1 MTVGSRLGI
10 RAKLTVAI
18 SILALGFAA
27 FFSIYFP
34 IQQGEIASGQLES
47 RSISL
52 TRVLG
57 TLSEAS
63 MVALD
68 VGGAETLN
76 GDLGRA
82 GAADTTIAYLVALK
96 PDGSVAAR
104 YRRSGLAESVER
116 HITPAALTVAQD
128 EYLHIAVP
136 LRHEGALVGTL
147 VAGYS
152 RDAVTLARSESQ
164 NAALLVSAI
173 MFLVGLGFA
182 WLIGRT
188 VAMPVRDVALDL
200 DRVALELVATARQQ
214 EASSAEE
221 AAAVTETRRSMELLF
236 ESAQQI
242 ATQSSEVLGNA
253 ERTVHGSQQIS
264 ARIEQ
269 LNVHAEKVGEVLA
282 TIMSIADRADLLA
295 LNASLEGTKAGDVGK
310 GFILVAAEMRRLAEN
325 VMSSATEIR
334 ALMKVMRQASQS
346 AVEASQSGV
355 ASSDA
360 TTGSAREIARVTQ
373 QQRQSTEQVIA
384 SMTEMQEVLR
394 VNIDAVQRS
403 TQSAQRLVA
412 LSQHLLSTVDPRHP
426 KAHLQPNAPVRTE

>member
-1 MTVGSRLGI
+1 MIRLAIGI
-10 RAKLTVAI
+10 RAKLTLAI
-18 SILALGFAA
+18 TILALGFAA

-34 IQQGEIASGQLES
+34 VQQEGVADALLES
-47 RSISL
+47 RSESL

-68 VGGAETLN
+68 LGGAETLT

-82 GAADTTIAYLVALK
+82 GAADPTIGYLVALK
-96 PDGSVAAR
+96 PDGSVVAR
-104 YRRSGLAESVER
+104 YRKAGLPESVEHHTSTTSISVDR
-116 HITPAALTVAQD
+116 D
-128 EYLHIAVP
+128 EYLHIALA
-136 LRHEGALVGTL
+136 LRHENAVVGTL

-152 RDAVTLARSESQ
+152 REAVSSARSDSQ
-164 NAALLVSAI
+164 QAALLVSGI
-173 MFLVGLGFA
+173 LFVIGLGFA

-188 VAMPVRDVALDL
+188 VARPVRSAALDL
-200 DRVALELVATARQQ
+200 DRVAMELVATARQQ

-264 ARIEQ
+264 TRIEQ
-269 LNVHAEKVGEVLA
+269 LNAHAEKVGEVLA

-295 LNASLEGTKAGDVGK
+295 LNASLEGTKAGEVGK

-325 VMSSATEIR
+325 VMASTTEIR
-334 ALMKVMRQASQS
+334 ALMKEMRQASQS
-346 AVEASQSGV
+346 AVDASQSGV
-355 ASSDA
+355 QSSDA
-360 TTGSAREIARVTQ
+360 TTGSAREIARLTQ

-394 VNIDAVQRS
+394 VNIESVQRS
-403 TQSAQRLVA
+403 TQSAHSLVS
-412 LSQHLLSTVDPRHP
+412 LSQQLLTTVDPRHP
-426 KAHLQPNAPVRTE
+426 KVRLPQGASKRPE